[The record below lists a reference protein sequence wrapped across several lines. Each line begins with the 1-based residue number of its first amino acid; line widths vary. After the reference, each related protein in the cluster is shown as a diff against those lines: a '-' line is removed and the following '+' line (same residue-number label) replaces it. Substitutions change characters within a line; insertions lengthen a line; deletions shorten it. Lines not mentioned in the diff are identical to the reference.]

1 MTGRTAKLALED
13 GTVFTGL
20 AFGAEGERSGE
31 VVFNTAMSGYQ
42 EILTDPSYKGQI
54 VTMTYPHIG
63 NYGVNDA
70 DFESAKPWVEGFVA
84 REFSPVSSNPRA
96 TGRLEEFFR
105 RHGIVGIHDIDTRA
119 LTRKLRLDGSLNGVL
134 STQDLD
140 DARLVAK
147 AKAIPK
153 MSGLDLVRYVTSDRP
168 RPWREFVTHDAH
180 TKTPELR
187 FRVALINCGTKY
199 NIVRSLVEHGCDVTV
214 FPAATPARDLEGFDG
229 VCLSN
234 GPGDPSAVTYTIETA
249 RELLGKEKPIF
260 GICLGHQILG
270 LALGAQVY
278 KLKFGHHGANHP
290 IRHQPTGRIE
300 ITSQNHGFAVEEKS
314 LKAAGGEVT
323 HVNLNDGSVEGLRH
337 RSLPAFSVQY
347 HPEAA
352 PGPHDAGYLFREFVR
367 LMEGAARGP
376 RP

>member
-1 MTGRTAKLALED
+1 MAKLALED

-70 DFESAKPWVEGFVA
+70 DFESAQPWVEGFVA
-84 REFSPVSSNPRA
+84 REFSPVFSNPRA

-140 DARLVAK
+140 DARLAAK

-180 TKTPELR
+180 AKTPDLR

-199 NIVRSLVEHGCDVTV
+199 NIVRSLVAHGCDVTV

-249 RELLGKEKPIF
+249 RELLRKEKPIF